1 MRRLGARGGRRPLR
15 FHPKNADLAAG
26 QDDLGAYLELRFE
39 LDAGCYATTLIS
51 EITKDRDLEAG
62 EPEPQE

>member
-15 FHPKNADLAAG
+15 FQPRNTGLTAG
-26 QDDLGAYLELRFE
+26 QDDLGPYLELRFE

-51 EITKDRDLEAG
+51 EITKDRTAEAD
-62 EPEPQE
+62 EPRE